1 MRPRPLTVPILID
14 SAYTGSPD
22 QPLHIQPTH
31 VASWTIP
38 ASSPGAGPSRCIALA
53 CPDNTIWFTA
63 SLEPKKGSSS
73 RGQLP
78 RISLPPSGDNKSQQD
93 GSPLGP
99 LRRPASAQR
108 NASYAGRSRDTG
120 NLGVSTPRN
129 RAASS
134 ASSVASASKRRVS
147 AFSPPNP
154 APPQP
159 VSSLLAATASFAPP
173 TGPDRSGRSS
183 LSEREELLE
192 HLREQRGQ
200 DRRSEDSHTG
210 LGLGIAGLGRRGLP
224 NVHGK
229 EENADSGRG
238 HVSGSMS
245 PRSVRS
251 DDSSHTLGNRLISR
265 LRGEDVSERDRERA
279 MRERIEEVEVDRE
292 MEREVRDQQREKD
305 DMRKVAAGEE
315 MAAARRTPGSGTPG
329 TTTPVEDADGYFPDT
344 FRKPVNRIILPRRCR
359 GRIVAMRVVQELDV
373 LCVLR
378 DNGYASRRASEAV
391 LTSAVCSIRYH
402 CQPCS

>member
-1 MRPRPLTVPILID
+1 MKLRPLTVPILID
-14 SAYTGSPD
+14 SNYTGSPD
-22 QPLHIQPTH
+22 QPLPIQPTLL
-31 VASWTIP
+31 ASWTTP
-38 ASSPGAGPSRCIALA
+38 ASSPVAGPSRCIALA
-53 CPDNTIWFTA
+53 CPDNTIWISTWP
-63 SLEPKKGSSS
+63 ETKKGSSS
-73 RGQLP
+73 RSQLP
-78 RISLPPSGDNKSQQD
+78 KISLPPSSNSSAHQQD
-93 GSPLGP
+93 GTPLSP

-108 NASYAGRSRDTG
+108 NASYAGRARDAG
-120 NLGVSTPRN
+120 SLGVSTPRN

-134 ASSVASASKRRVS
+134 ASSVASSSKRRVS
-147 AFSPPNP
+147 AFSPPTP

-159 VSSLLAATASFAPP
+159 VSSLSAATASFAPP
-173 TGPDRSGRSS
+173 TGQDHSSRSS
-183 LSEREELLE
+183 LSERDELLE

-200 DRRSEDSHTG
+200 DRRSEEGPSA

-229 EENADSGRG
+229 EENLESSKG

-279 MRERIEEVEVDRE
+279 IRERIEEVEVDRE
-292 MEREVRDQQREKD
+292 MEREVRDQQKEKE

-315 MAAARRTPGSGTPG
+315 IAAARRTPGSGTLG
-329 TTTPVEDADGYFPDT
+329 GSTPVEEEANGYFPEVSP
-344 FRKPVNRIILPRRCR
+344 KPVTRVFLPRRSR
-359 GRIVAMRVVQELDV
+359 GKIISICAVQELGI

-378 DNGYASRRASEAV
+378 DNG
-391 LTSAVCSIRYH
+391 
-402 CQPCS
+402 